1 MEVVILGDPNTTSCK
16 AAIELIKAAMRK
28 LMPIAAVHDGM
39 RLEDQLRDAKC
50 KGTETSNGHAPGCG
64 YGSDADGSRV
74 GILKGLSAPDRKWRA
89 GPPTNRRYTPP
100 YDDFWVQSKKH
111 NGVADATGTTE
122 CGTSKRTRF
131 CSICGQT
138 RHRSIVCPRG
148 DLLLK
153 PRKESKCSNM
163 CSNLKSCISAW
174 ARLSTFGLDVLCG

>member
-1 MEVVILGDPNTTSCK
+1 MEVVILWDPNTTSYK

-28 LMPIAAVHDGM
+28 LTPIYN
-39 RLEDQLRDAKC
+39 QLRDAKC
-50 KGTETSNGHAPGCG
+50 KGTKTSNGHAPGCG

-74 GILKGLSAPDRKWRA
+74 GNLKGLSAPDRKWRV
-89 GPPTNRRYTPP
+89 GPPTNSRYKPP

-111 NGVADATGTTE
+111 NGVEDATGTTE
-122 CGTSKRTRF
+122 CGTSKPTRF
-131 CSICGQT
+131 CT
-138 RHRSIVCPRG
+138 CPRV

-174 ARLSTFGLDVLCG
+174 ARLCTFGLDFFCG